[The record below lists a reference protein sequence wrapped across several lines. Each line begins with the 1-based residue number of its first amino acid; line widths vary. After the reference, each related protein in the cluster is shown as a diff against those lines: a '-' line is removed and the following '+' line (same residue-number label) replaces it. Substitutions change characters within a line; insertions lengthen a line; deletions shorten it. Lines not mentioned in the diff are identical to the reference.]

1 MQLVYFNCIFLIS
14 CVAYINYKVNL
25 NNHIWREASAIS
37 FIKPFLY
44 ICRFH
49 LVFFILLYNETKLD
63 EMAHILDHYM
73 TLVPTVKMNGHLQL
87 SNADLLQIDDTT
99 FFSILF
105 GGDQLTVAR
114 VRGGKHNVIP
124 MRTG

>member
-1 MQLVYFNCIFLIS
+1 
-14 CVAYINYKVNL
+14 
-25 NNHIWREASAIS
+25 
-37 FIKPFLY
+37 
-44 ICRFH
+44 
-49 LVFFILLYNETKLD
+49 
-63 EMAHILDHYM
+63 MAHILDHYM